1 MKTISVS
8 GSSRT
13 EVGKRATNALRKE
26 GLVPCCLYGEKKD
39 ENGNPVAT
47 AFITNFQRTHR
58 GSS

>member
-26 GLVPCCLYGEKKD
+26 GLVPCCL
-39 ENGNPVAT
+39 
-47 AFITNFQRTHR
+47 
-58 GSS
+58 